1 MRRWLIALGIVFVV
15 LVAGAFTFYKIA
27 LEPKSKPKAEIV
39 DSKVVSAGPVDGRWV
54 VTPGSGN
61 DDSTQSWV
69 GYRIGERI
77 AHALSGTIV
86 GRSHTVTGGV
96 NIEGRDVSDLTVS
109 ADATKFVT
117 GNSLRDSTVQ
127 NVMDTGKFPTARFT
141 MTTPLQLAHAPVAG
155 ERITENLKGDL
166 TIHGVTRHVTVH
178 TTARWDGSRIQVI
191 GEMPFTLAQYD
202 LHVGT
207 IPGIAQHDD
216 FGTMELQLFLQRQS

>member
-1 MRRWLIALGIVFVV
+1 VRRWLIASGIVFVV
-15 LVAGAFTFYKIA
+15 LVAGAFTFYKVA

-39 DSKVVSAGPVDGRWV
+39 ESKVVRTGPVDGRWV
-54 VTPGSGN
+54 VTSGTGS
-61 DDSTQSWV
+61 DDSTRSWV

-96 NIEGRDVSDLTVS
+96 TIDGRDVSDLSVS

-127 NVMDTGKFPTARFT
+127 NIMDTDKFPTATFT
-141 MTTPLQLAHAPVAG
+141 MTRPLQLAHDPVAG
-155 ERITENLKGDL
+155 ERVTQGLKGDL
-166 TIHGVTRHVTVH
+166 TIHGVTRHVTVR

-191 GEMPFTLAQYD
+191 GEMPFTLAQYG

-216 FGTMELQLFLQRQS
+216 FGTLELQLFLQRQS